1 MRGGDDACMPC
12 HHIRPAS
19 CVLID
24 VGQLGRPSRPC
35 VCWAVF
41 DLMTMVEWSVTERSM
56 TIMLCE
62 SPAYAQNEG
71 SIHTRLRSVSVIMW
85 LYACTVDGLH
95 AMPPLV
101 ACFMRVAFAG
111 EVLDLI
117 IGLMVLLCGSHACAQ
132 KCGDQRM
139 SLSGRGLELT
149 EAGSLRSRSMPGI
162 NHACIGCPSVPLQQ
176 ALWLWSWCAA
186 YMRMTVPVASLK
198 ACMAGS
204 SCCRPN

>member
-117 IGLMVLLCGSHACAQ
+117 IGNGPAVRESCMCTKVRRPTHVAERKRARAYRSWLSALTKYAWYQPRLYWLPQCASATSSVVVELVRCLHADDSACRISESLHGGVVVL
-132 KCGDQRM
+132 
-139 SLSGRGLELT
+139 
-149 EAGSLRSRSMPGI
+149 P
-162 NHACIGCPSVPLQQ
+162 P
-176 ALWLWSWCAA
+176 
-186 YMRMTVPVASLK
+186 
-198 ACMAGS
+198 
-204 SCCRPN
+204 